1 MPKKTEPRVQ
11 LPSTVPVL
19 ILKSTVLFPEQVA
32 SVQIST
38 KPNLSL
44 LGKLSSPDAI
54 IAAGVFLDSEGAYN
68 AANLGRT
75 GVACRV
81 VSRMKLEGGQVQL
94 VLQGLERVRFSR
106 VLGSK
111 PYFRVRVDDRIRRRR
126 EAPAPT
132 ELLDEIVGQLES
144 LVGVDE
150 RYSDELVRIIR
161 LNLDNPSRAGD
172 LVAEM
177 VQLSQADRRRVLEAL
192 DVRERLELVGE
203 LLRHE
208 IHRAQL
214 AREVEVKAETSI
226 DRSRRQELLTE
237 QLEVIRQELAELSP
251 VEDEIA
257 ELAGKV
263 ESGSLPSAAAEAA
276 NREIDRLRDSAV
288 RVLEGAAIRAFVDW
302 VLSLPWQKT
311 AEEHIDLVRAR
322 RLLKKSHFG
331 IGGARTR
338 LLEFLAARKL
348 GGGTLPLLAIVG
360 PPGTGRTSLAR
371 TLAEILGRPLVRI
384 PTGAIYEESQIRG
397 KPRREVGAQPGR
409 LLDGVQQCGVSNPVV
424 LIDDIERLA
433 QGLAPAMLDALDPAR
448 NSRFLDYYLGVPFDL
463 SGALFVITAN
473 VEDEIPEPLWHCVDI
488 ITLSGYSDL
497 VKLAI
502 VKENV
507 WPHVVEK
514 HGLKG
519 RGIRITPAA
528 ISEIISDYTREAG
541 VGELATRLETVCRRA
556 GLQITMSGTKRVSIS
571 CRNLEE
577 YLGPPPYVSDQ
588 TDRAPLLG
596 AVNGLAWTGYGGDLL
611 PVEALLMPGRGNIT
625 TTGLLGEVMQESVQ
639 AALSY
644 VRSRAAELEIPV
656 DILGESDLHVHF
668 PEGAIPK
675 DGPSAGIAVATA
687 LASLLA
693 GRGVPSDVAMTG
705 EISLLG
711 RVLPVGG
718 ILEKVLAAHRAGIR
732 DVILPKA
739 NERDVAELPS
749 EVRSKVRIHLV
760 EEVGEVFQI
769 ALTRRRRSRDKQGR
783 FKQTHP
789 ARSRR
794 FDMVWPPGP
803 PAGRK

>member
-38 KPNLSL
+38 KPNLAL
-44 LGKLSSPDAI
+44 LAKLSSPDTI

-75 GVACRV
+75 GVACRFL
-81 VSRMKLEGGQVQL
+81 SRTELEGGQVQL

-106 VLGSK
+106 VVRSK
-111 PYFRVRVDDRIRRRR
+111 PYFRVRIDHGIRSGP
-126 EAPAPT
+126 EAPPPT

-144 LVGVDE
+144 LVVLDE
-150 RYSDELVRIIR
+150 RYSDELVRVVR
-161 LNLDNPSRAGD
+161 LNQDNPSRAAD

-192 DVRERLELVGE
+192 DVPERLELVGD
-203 LLRHE
+203 LVRLE
-208 IHRAQL
+208 IHRARV
-214 AREVEVKAETSI
+214 AREVQAKAETSI
-226 DRSRRQELLTE
+226 DRTRRQELLTE
-237 QLEVIRQELAELSP
+237 QLKVIRQELAELSP

-263 ESGSLPSAAAEAA
+263 ESGNLPPAAAEAA
-276 NREIDRLRDSAV
+276 NREIDRLRDRAV

-302 VLSLPWQKT
+302 VLSLPWQET
-311 AEEHIDLVRAR
+311 AEERLDLVRAR
-322 RLLKKSHFG
+322 RSLEKSHFG
-331 IGGARTR
+331 LGAARTR

-360 PPGTGRTSLAR
+360 PPGTGRTSLGR
-371 TLAEILGRPLVRI
+371 TVADILGRPLVHI
-384 PTGAIYEESQIRG
+384 PTSAIYEESQIRG

-409 LLDGVQQCGVSNPVV
+409 LLDGVQQCGVSNPVI
-424 LIDDIERLA
+424 LIDDIDRLA
-433 QGLAPAMLDALDPAR
+433 EGLAPAMLDALDPAR
-448 NSRFLDYYLGVPFDL
+448 NSRFLDYYLGVTFDL

-473 VEDEIPEPLWHCVDI
+473 VEDEIPEPLWQCVDI
-488 ITLSGYSDL
+488 ITLSGYADR
-497 VKLAI
+497 VKVAI

-507 WPHVVEK
+507 WPHVVKK

-528 ISEIISDYTREAG
+528 ISKIISDYTREAG
-541 VGELATRLETVCRRA
+541 VGELTTRLETVCRRA
-556 GLQITMSGTKRVSIS
+556 GLKITMTATKRVSVS

-577 YLGPPPYVSDQ
+577 YLGPPPYAPEY
-588 TDRAPLLG
+588 TGRTPLLG

-693 GRGVPSDVAMTG
+693 GRSVPSDVAMTG

-732 DVILPKA
+732 HVILPKA

-794 FDMVWPPGP
+794 FDMV
-803 PAGRK
+803 